1 MLKQDVC
8 IYRDCAF
15 RISFHPC
22 FRQLVDMTINMSV
35 SRSKFAKDPLF
46 QEGRPALT
54 AWGAAEISWCQ
65 VRFSALTVPGIH
77 SSRILNSVSFK
88 GGLSSLRTWCDSPNL
103 SLKWFTDLL
112 GWLFAVFWDARWWQ
126 LSARELWTACTWKAA
141 PSRQEVPGGKYQ
153 KTWPILMCTREGSL
167 LAPLNE
173 HLWTDF
179 RWGWI

>member
-15 RISFHPC
+15 RVSFHPC
-22 FRQLVDMTINMSV
+22 FRQLVDMTINTSV

-112 GWLFAVFWDARWWQ
+112 GDCLLCSEMPGGDSFLPESCGQHVHGKLLPAGRRCLVASIRKHGPYWC
-126 LSARELWTACTWKAA
+126 AREREACW
-141 PSRQEVPGGKYQ
+141 
-153 KTWPILMCTREGSL
+153 L
-167 LAPLNE
+167 L
-173 HLWTDF
+173 
-179 RWGWI
+179 